1 MINGQGCIIRLD
13 TQDCP
18 AMKVMTI
25 FLEMVTL
32 NPRDITAYF
41 DLNVTRLH
49 CNKDDIKLH

>member
-13 TQDCP
+13 TQDCA